1 MEQGN
6 CRICNEVWSDG
17 KDLGLFTSRKEE
29 QLRNDCAFQ
38 VSPAVIVGFG
48 YPSTTLH

>member
-6 CRICNEVWSDG
+6 RRVCNEARSDRN
-17 KDLGLFTSRKEE
+17 DLGLFT
-29 QLRNDCAFQ
+29 LRTTPKDSALG
-38 VSPAVIVGFG
+38 PAVIVGFG